1 MTSNTSSNT
10 LDGMRTS
17 GELMTTVNTVV
28 DSLSDLHFD
37 DDSDL
42 TKRSA
47 FDIMRALIVMRNL
60 LEHRMA
66 TVAGHLDRL
75 GVAKDHGRKMTEL
88 LIVMGLAPAFAARLQ
103 RVAAASSSLPTLHA
117 HAIDGAIS
125 GEHVDAI
132 VKGVAHTASRSA
144 EPIDDA
150 TRLTFVTDLL
160 GQFFSGAT
168 PAQIAKRARAL
179 GNQQA
184 DDTGGVPAAEDRN
197 LNTLSKSIDT
207 DGRLE
212 VRADLNVEVGEKF
225 HAAIEELAKP
235 RPEPDG
241 SPDARS
247 TERRQADA
255 LETLLD
261 IAARGTNTASAPR
274 TQTLITVPAQRPA
287 QAQLEFM
294 GSITE
299 ATLYTLT
306 CDGTITTMI
315 VDGEKVPLD
324 ISREKRLFPPPIRR
338 ALHERD
344 KCCIKCGAPASRTH
358 AHHLHHWAD
367 GGETCLEN
375 GCLLCPSCH
384 ADVHHNGWDVV
395 MGFDKHPWLIP
406 PAALDPKRQPIPA
419 HNRRTLSFDNLP
431 SAA

>member
-1 MTSNTSSNT
+1 
-10 LDGMRTS
+10 
-17 GELMTTVNTVV
+17 MTTVDTVV
-28 DSLSDLHFD
+28 DSVRDLHFD
-37 DDSDL
+37 DVSDL
-42 TKRSA
+42 TKPSA
-47 FDIMRALIVMRNL
+47 FDTMRALIVMGNL

-132 VKGVAHTASRSA
+132 VKGMTHAASRCA

-168 PAQIAKRARAL
+168 SAQIAKHARTL
-179 GNQQA
+179 GNQHA
-184 DDTGGVPAAEDRN
+184 DDTGGIPAAEDRD
-197 LNTLSKSIDT
+197 LNALSKSIDN

-235 RPEPDG
+235 RLEPDG

-261 IAARGTNTASAPR
+261 IAARGGNTHIASAPR
-274 TQTLITVPAQRPA
+274 TQTLITVPAQRPT
-287 QAQLEFM
+287 QAESEFM

-299 ATLYTLT
+299 ATLHTLT

-324 ISREKRLFPPPIRR
+324 ISREKRLFPAPIRR

-395 MGFDKHPWLIP
+395 MGLDRHPWLIP
-406 PAALDPKRQPIPA
+406 PTTVDSRRQPIPA
-419 HNRRTLSFDNLP
+419 HNRRTLNLDNP
-431 SAA
+431 PAAA